1 MIERKMKFEISKSGK
16 AVFWES
22 GGAGCNTGDADI
34 ICASDGSKKT
44 AIFFKRGGHLS
55 KGQHALFVADTGDF
69 IISVSQHRG
78 DVDISVTQ
86 VCDIV
91 ETTDKY
97 ITRKVINISNF
108 KNEEWDVEPP
118 EYLDAAIHAAVDKAF
133 DYHCRSVYYGI
144 EKPKRYQ

>member
-55 KGQHALFVADTGDF
+55 KGQHALFVVDTGDY
-69 IISVSQHRG
+69 IIRVSQHRG
-78 DVDISVTQ
+78 DKDIDVIN
-86 VCDIV
+86 VGDIV
-91 ETTDKY
+91 ETTEKY
-97 ITRKVINISNF
+97 IIRNVVYISHF
-108 KNEEWDVEPP
+108 SEEQWDIEPP
-118 EYLDAAIHAAVDKAF
+118 AYLDTAIKAAAAKAS

-144 EKPKRYQ
+144 EKPKRY